1 MSVSFSTR
9 ASTVEV
15 VETLK
20 KGRKQKILF
29 HSLFCLLQTS
39 DERIFQYSRIYSG
52 SCRNFKKRKKTKN
65 IISLTV
71 LSSPDFG

>member
-1 MSVSFSTR
+1 MGR
-9 ASTVEV
+9 
-15 VETLK
+15 
-20 KGRKQKILF
+20 KGRGQGMGREETPLKILF

-65 IISLTV
+65 IISLTI